1 MIWRLHQEERGLSLH
16 RQKWNC
22 LYHQKLYC
30 LVPSV
35 FKVPNNAFYF
45 FAIFKIDILLNPYE
59 FDRKIFNIAV
69 GIIWMEYQEEITKTN
84 DIFKLPMFVNNA
96 FREKF
101 QESVNIFEKLYA
113 KNKRWVVTYSGGKD
127 STALVVLSLYMKT
140 LHPDIDLNITYS
152 DTMMEIPQMSYVA
165 YSFLKAIE
173 ERYPAQVKIVYPEIE
188 DTYWVRMIGRGYPP
202 PGPRFRWCTPKM
214 KIKPSRK
221 LHEDSGLF
229 ITGLRM
235 GESQQRDI
243 RLKSSCLNGGA
254 NECGS
259 DVWVNQK
266 GIDVAAPIIHWT
278 AEEVWYFL
286 MIPGR
291 KALPETQLV
300 VDLYGN
306 TSMRFGCW
314 MCTVVMKDKTM
325 IALAKSGDDKIQKLL
340 EFREWIVEESRKPEN
355 RYFRKD
361 GRKGRLSKEFRKII
375 LEKILNLQKDLDITL
390 ISKNELNLCLI
401 LLNSKKYA
409 EYCP

>member
-1 MIWRLHQEERGLSLH
+1 MEFQEIRESSDISNL
-16 RQKWNC
+16 
-22 LYHQKLYC
+22 
-30 LVPSV
+30 PS
-35 FKVPNNAFYF
+35 
-45 FAIFKIDILLNPYE
+45 
-59 FDRKIFNIAV
+59 
-69 GIIWMEYQEEITKTN
+69 
-84 DIFKLPMFVNNA
+84 FVNGF

-101 QESVNIFEKLYA
+101 NESIGIFEQLYN
-113 KNKRWVVTYSGGKD
+113 KNTRWIVTYSGGKD

-140 LHPDIDLNITYS
+140 IHPDIDLNITYS
-152 DTMMEIPQMSYVA
+152 DTMMEIPQMSLVA

-173 ERYPAQVKIVYPEIE
+173 EHYPAQVKIVYPEVE

-202 PGPRFRWCTPKM
+202 PGPRFRWCTPKI

-221 LHEDSGLF
+221 LHEDNGLF

-243 RLKSSCLNGGA
+243 RLKNSCLNGGA

-286 MIPGR
+286 MMPGR
-291 KALPETQLV
+291 KAIPETQLV

-306 TSMRFGCW
+306 TAMRFGCW

-325 IALAKSGDDKIQKLL
+325 MALAKSGDVKVQKLL
-340 EFREWIVEESRKPEN
+340 EFREWIVEESKKAEN

-361 GRKGRLSKEFRKII
+361 GRKGRLNIEFRHLI
-375 LEKILNLQKDLDITL
+375 LLKLLALQSEINLEL
-390 ISKNELNLCLI
+390 ISKLELQSIERLFQSGGYRN
-401 LLNSKKYA
+401 Y
-409 EYCP
+409 

>member
-1 MIWRLHQEERGLSLH
+1 MEFQEVRETDFISRLH
-16 RQKWNC
+16 
-22 LYHQKLYC
+22 
-30 LVPSV
+30 
-35 FKVPNNAFYF
+35 
-45 FAIFKIDILLNPYE
+45 
-59 FDRKIFNIAV
+59 
-69 GIIWMEYQEEITKTN
+69 T
-84 DIFKLPMFVNNA
+84 FVNSS
-96 FREKF
+96 FKSKF
-101 QESVNIFEKLYA
+101 EESINIFEQLYK

-152 DTMMEIPQMSYVA
+152 DTMMEIPQMSTVA
-165 YSFLKAIE
+165 YSFLTAIE
-173 ERYPAQVKIVYPEIE
+173 KRYPAQVKIVYPEIE

-202 PGPRFRWCTPKM
+202 PGPRFRWCTPKI

-221 LHEDSGLF
+221 LHADNGLF

-278 AEEVWYFL
+278 ADEVWYFL
-286 MIPGR
+286 MMPGR
-291 KALPETQLV
+291 KAIPETQLV

-306 TSMRFGCW
+306 TAMRFGCW

-325 IALAKSGDDKIQKLL
+325 MALAKSGDVKVQKLL

-361 GRKGRLSKEFRKII
+361 GRKGRLNIEFRHSI
-375 LEKILNLQKDLDITL
+375 LRKLLALQDEINLVLIT
-390 ISKNELNLCLI
+390 KQELRSI
-401 LLNSKKYA
+401 ETIFDSGAYRD
-409 EYCP
+409 Y

>member
-1 MIWRLHQEERGLSLH
+1 MEFQEIRE
-16 RQKWNC
+16 
-22 LYHQKLYC
+22 
-30 LVPSV
+30 
-35 FKVPNNAFYF
+35 
-45 FAIFKIDILLNPYE
+45 
-59 FDRKIFNIAV
+59 
-69 GIIWMEYQEEITKTN
+69 TN
-84 DIFKLPMFVNNA
+84 DISLLPTFVNSI
-96 FREKF
+96 FKSKF
-101 QESVNIFEKLYA
+101 EESISIFEQLYK

-140 LHPDIDLNITYS
+140 LHSDIDLNITYS
-152 DTMMEIPQMSYVA
+152 DTMMEIPQMSTVA
-165 YSFLKAIE
+165 YSFLTAIE
-173 ERYPAQVKIVYPEIE
+173 KRYPAQVRIVKPEIE

-286 MIPGR
+286 MMPGR
-291 KALPETQLV
+291 KAIPETQLV

-306 TSMRFGCW
+306 TAMRFGCW

-325 IALAKSGDDKIQKLL
+325 IALAKSGDVKIQKLL
-340 EFREWIVEESRKPEN
+340 EFREWIVEESKKPEH

-361 GRKGRLSKEFRKII
+361 GRKGRLKKDYRKDV
-375 LEKILNLQKDLDITL
+375 LDRVQFLQNTIGISL
-390 ISKNELNLCLI
+390 ISSEEIRKCEELLASNR
-401 LLNSKKYA
+401 YE
-409 EYCP
+409 EYS

>member
-1 MIWRLHQEERGLSLH
+1 MEFQEIMESSDISNLS
-16 RQKWNC
+16 
-22 LYHQKLYC
+22 
-30 LVPSV
+30 S
-35 FKVPNNAFYF
+35 
-45 FAIFKIDILLNPYE
+45 
-59 FDRKIFNIAV
+59 
-69 GIIWMEYQEEITKTN
+69 
-84 DIFKLPMFVNNA
+84 FVNGF

-101 QESVNIFEKLYA
+101 NESIGIFEQLYN
-113 KNKRWVVTYSGGKD
+113 KNKRWIVTYSGGKD

-140 LHPDIDLNITYS
+140 IHPDIDLNITYS
-152 DTMMEIPQMSYVA
+152 DTMMEIPQMSMVA

-173 ERYPAQVKIVYPEIE
+173 GRYPAKVKIVYPEAE

-202 PGPRFRWCTPKM
+202 PGPRFRWCTPKI

-221 LHEDSGLF
+221 LHEDNGLF

-243 RLKSSCLNGGA
+243 RLKNSCLNGGA

-286 MIPGR
+286 MMPGR
-291 KALPETQLV
+291 KAIPETQLV

-306 TSMRFGCW
+306 TAMRFGCW

-325 IALAKSGDDKIQKLL
+325 IALAKSGDVKVQKLL
-340 EFREWIVEESRKPEN
+340 EFREWIVEESKKAEN

-361 GRKGRLSKEFRKII
+361 GRKGRLKLELRRKILSKLI
-375 LEKILNLQKDLDITL
+375 NLQR
-390 ISKNELNLCLI
+390 ELNIELI
-401 LLNSKKYA
+401 RQSEFEEINALLKSSKYGDYQDQS
-409 EYCP
+409 E

>member
-1 MIWRLHQEERGLSLH
+1 LESVLYLPADKTLDPPLHIS
-16 RQKWNC
+16 
-22 LYHQKLYC
+22 
-30 LVPSV
+30 S
-35 FKVPNNAFYF
+35 F
-45 FAIFKIDILLNPYE
+45 FA
-59 FDRKIFNIAV
+59 
-69 GIIWMEYQEEITKTN
+69 
-84 DIFKLPMFVNNA
+84 
-96 FREKF
+96 EKF
-101 QESVNIFEKLYA
+101 NESVAIFEKLYE
-113 KNKRWVVTYSGGKD
+113 KNKKWIITYSGGKD

-325 IALAKSGDDKIQKLL
+325 MALAKSGDVKIQKLL
-340 EFREWIVEESRKPEN
+340 EFREWIQEEKLKPKN
-355 RYFRKD
+355 RYLRKD
-361 GRKGRLSKEFRKII
+361 GRKGRLSKGFRRNI
-375 LEKILNLQKDLDITL
+375 LEKLLVLQKEVSIELITESEVKL
-390 ISKNELNLCLI
+390 STT
-401 LLNSKKYA
+401 LLKSRKYGK
-409 EYCP
+409 Y

>member
-1 MIWRLHQEERGLSLH
+1 MEFQEVRETDFISRLH
-16 RQKWNC
+16 
-22 LYHQKLYC
+22 
-30 LVPSV
+30 
-35 FKVPNNAFYF
+35 
-45 FAIFKIDILLNPYE
+45 
-59 FDRKIFNIAV
+59 
-69 GIIWMEYQEEITKTN
+69 T
-84 DIFKLPMFVNNA
+84 FVNSS
-96 FREKF
+96 FKSKF
-101 QESVNIFEKLYA
+101 EESINIFEQLYK

-152 DTMMEIPQMSYVA
+152 DTMMEIPQMSTVA
-165 YSFLKAIE
+165 YSFLTAIE
-173 ERYPAQVKIVYPEIE
+173 KRYPAQVKIVYPEIE

-202 PGPRFRWCTPKM
+202 PGPRFRWCTPKI

-221 LHEDSGLF
+221 LHADNGLF

-278 AEEVWYFL
+278 ADEVWYFL
-286 MIPGR
+286 MMPGR
-291 KALPETQLV
+291 KAIPETQLV

-306 TSMRFGCW
+306 TAMRFGCW

-325 IALAKSGDDKIQKLL
+325 MALAKSGDYKVQKLL

-361 GRKGRLSKEFRKII
+361 GRKGRLKKDYRKGV
-375 LEKILNLQKDLDITL
+375 LDRVQFLQNTIGIPL
-390 ISKNELNLCLI
+390 ISSEEIRKCEELLASNR
-401 LLNSKKYA
+401 YE
-409 EYCP
+409 EYS

>member
-1 MIWRLHQEERGLSLH
+1 MEFQGIQET
-16 RQKWNC
+16 
-22 LYHQKLYC
+22 
-30 LVPSV
+30 
-35 FKVPNNAFYF
+35 
-45 FAIFKIDILLNPYE
+45 D
-59 FDRKIFNIAV
+59 
-69 GIIWMEYQEEITKTN
+69 
-84 DIFKLPMFVNNA
+84 DIFRLPIFINSI
-96 FREKF
+96 FRNKF
-101 QESVNIFEKLYA
+101 EESIGIFEQLYK

-152 DTMMEIPQMSYVA
+152 DTMMEIPQMSIVA
-165 YSFLKAIE
+165 NSFLTAIE
-173 ERYPAQVKIVYPEIE
+173 KRYPAQVKIVKPELE

-286 MIPGR
+286 MMPGR
-291 KALPETQLV
+291 KAIPETQLV

-306 TSMRFGCW
+306 TAMRFGCW

-325 IALAKSGDDKIQKLL
+325 MALAKSGDIKVQKLL
-340 EFREWIVEESRKPEN
+340 EFREWIVEESKKPEN
-355 RYFRKD
+355 RYLRKD
-361 GRKGRLSKEFRKII
+361 GKNGRLKKEFRM
-375 LEKILNLQKDLDITL
+375 LLLNRLLRLQDSINSYL
-390 ISKNELNLCLI
+390 ISRNEIDICMK
-401 LLNSKKYA
+401 LLESDKYG
-409 EYCP
+409 EYK

>member
-1 MIWRLHQEERGLSLH
+1 MEFQE
-16 RQKWNC
+16 
-22 LYHQKLYC
+22 
-30 LVPSV
+30 
-35 FKVPNNAFYF
+35 
-45 FAIFKIDILLNPYE
+45 I
-59 FDRKIFNIAV
+59 
-69 GIIWMEYQEEITKTN
+69 QETD
-84 DIFKLPMFVNNA
+84 DIFRLPIFINSI
-96 FREKF
+96 FRNKF
-101 QESVNIFEKLYA
+101 EESIGIFEQLYK

-152 DTMMEIPQMSYVA
+152 DTMMEIPQMSTVA
-165 YSFLKAIE
+165 YSFLTAIE
-173 ERYPAQVKIVYPEIE
+173 KRYPAQVKIVKPEIE

-221 LHEDSGLF
+221 LHEDSGFF

-291 KALPETQLV
+291 KAIPETQLV

-306 TSMRFGCW
+306 TAMRFGCW

-325 IALAKSGDDKIQKLL
+325 MALAKSGDVKVQKLL
-340 EFREWIVEESRKPEN
+340 EFREWIVEESKKPEN
-355 RYFRKD
+355 RYLRKD
-361 GRKGRLSKEFRKII
+361 GKNGRLKKEFRM
-375 LEKILNLQKDLDITL
+375 LLLNRLLRLQDSINSYL
-390 ISKNELNLCLI
+390 ISRNEIDICMK
-401 LLNSKKYA
+401 LLESDKYG
-409 EYCP
+409 EYK

>member
-1 MIWRLHQEERGLSLH
+1 MEVQEVRETDDISRL
-16 RQKWNC
+16 
-22 LYHQKLYC
+22 
-30 LVPSV
+30 PS
-35 FKVPNNAFYF
+35 
-45 FAIFKIDILLNPYE
+45 
-59 FDRKIFNIAV
+59 
-69 GIIWMEYQEEITKTN
+69 
-84 DIFKLPMFVNNA
+84 FVNSS
-96 FREKF
+96 FKPKF
-101 QESVNIFEKLYA
+101 EESINIFEQLYK
-113 KNKRWVVTYSGGKD
+113 KNRRWVVTYSGGKD

-152 DTMMEIPQMSYVA
+152 DTMMEIPQMSTVA
-165 YSFLKAIE
+165 YSFLTAIE
-173 ERYPAQVKIVYPEIE
+173 KHYPAQVRIVKPEIE
-188 DTYWVRMIGRGYPP
+188 DAYWVRMIGRGYPP

-229 ITGLRM
+229 ITGLRI

-278 AEEVWYFL
+278 ADEVWYFL
-286 MIPGR
+286 MIPGK
-291 KALPETQLV
+291 KAIPETQLV

-306 TSMRFGCW
+306 TAMRFGCW

-325 IALAKSGDDKIQKLL
+325 MALAKSGDYKVQKLL
-340 EFREWIVEESRKPEN
+340 EFREWIVEESKKPEN

-361 GRKGRLSKEFRKII
+361 GKKGRLNIEFRYSI
-375 LEKILNLQKDLDITL
+375 LSRLLSLQDEM
-390 ISKNELNLCLI
+390 NLI
-401 LLNSKKYA
+401 LITKQELRMIETLLDSGAYRD
-409 EYCP
+409 Y

>member
-1 MIWRLHQEERGLSLH
+1 MQFQEISESLDISRL
-16 RQKWNC
+16 
-22 LYHQKLYC
+22 
-30 LVPSV
+30 P
-35 FKVPNNAFYF
+35 
-45 FAIFKIDILLNPYE
+45 
-59 FDRKIFNIAV
+59 
-69 GIIWMEYQEEITKTN
+69 T
-84 DIFKLPMFVNNA
+84 FVNNF

-101 QESVNIFEKLYA
+101 DESIRIFDQLYR
-113 KNKRWVVTYSGGKD
+113 KNKRWIVTYSGGKD

-152 DTMMEIPQMSYVA
+152 DTMMEIPQMSLVA

-173 ERYPAQVKIVYPEIE
+173 DRYPAKVRIVYPEVE

-202 PGPRFRWCTPKM
+202 PGPRFRWCTPKI

-221 LHEDSGLF
+221 LHADNGLF

-259 DVWVNQK
+259 DVWVNQS

-286 MIPGR
+286 MMPGR
-291 KALPETQLV
+291 KAIPETQLV

-306 TSMRFGCW
+306 TAMRFGCW

-325 IALAKSGDDKIQKLL
+325 MALTKSGDEKVQKLL
-340 EFREWIVEESRKPEN
+340 EFREWIVEESKKPEN

-361 GRKGRLSKEFRKII
+361 GRKGRLKKDYRKGI
-375 LEKILNLQKDLDITL
+375 LDRVQHLQNTIGISL
-390 ISKNELNLCLI
+390 ISSEEIRECLELLAS
-401 LLNSKKYA
+401 SKYEEYA
-409 EYCP
+409 R

>member
-1 MIWRLHQEERGLSLH
+1 MEFQEVRETDIISRLSSFVNSSFKSKFEES
-16 RQKWNC
+16 
-22 LYHQKLYC
+22 
-30 LVPSV
+30 
-35 FKVPNNAFYF
+35 
-45 FAIFKIDILLNPYE
+45 IDI
-59 FDRKIFNIAV
+59 
-69 GIIWMEYQEEITKTN
+69 
-84 DIFKLPMFVNNA
+84 
-96 FREKF
+96 
-101 QESVNIFEKLYA
+101 FEQLYK
-113 KNKRWVVTYSGGKD
+113 KNKRWVITYSGGKD

-140 LHPDIDLNITYS
+140 LHPDIILNITYS
-152 DTMMEIPQMSYVA
+152 DTMMEIPQMSTVA
-165 YSFLKAIE
+165 YSFLTAIE
-173 ERYPAQVKIVYPEIE
+173 KRYPAQIKIVKPEIE

-229 ITGLRM
+229 ITGLRI

-259 DVWVNQK
+259 DVWVSQK

-278 AEEVWYFL
+278 TDEVWYFL
-286 MIPGR
+286 MIPGK
-291 KALPETQLV
+291 KAIPETQFV

-306 TSMRFGCW
+306 TGMRFGCW

-325 IALAKSGDDKIQKLL
+325 IALAKSGDYKVQKLL

-361 GRKGRLSKEFRKII
+361 GRKGRLRLDFRKELLSKLIRLQQEINII
-375 LEKILNLQKDLDITL
+375 LITKPEIRRIEELFESTMYLDY
-390 ISKNELNLCLI
+390 S
-401 LLNSKKYA
+401 NSSV
-409 EYCP
+409 

>member
-1 MIWRLHQEERGLSLH
+1 MQIG
-16 RQKWNC
+16 RQTIE
-22 LYHQKLYC
+22 
-30 LVPSV
+30 
-35 FKVPNNAFYF
+35 A
-45 FAIFKIDILLNPYE
+45 
-59 FDRKIFNIAV
+59 
-69 GIIWMEYQEEITKTN
+69 N
-84 DIFKLPMFVNNA
+84 DISLLPLYITNTFK
-96 FREKF
+96 EKF
-101 QESVNIFEKLYA
+101 QESINILEQLYQ
-113 KNKRWVVTYSGGKD
+113 KNKRWIVTYSGGKD

-152 DTMMEIPQMSYVA
+152 DTMMEIPQMSVVA

-173 ERYPAQVKIVYPEIE
+173 KNYPAKVKIVYPDIN

-202 PGPRFRWCTPKM
+202 PGPRFRWCTPKI

-221 LHEDSGLF
+221 LHEDNGLF

-243 RLKSSCLNGGA
+243 RLKSSCLNGNA
-254 NECGS
+254 NECGG

-278 AEEVWYFL
+278 AEDVWYFL
-286 MIPGR
+286 MIPGK
-291 KALPETQLV
+291 KAIPETQLV

-325 IALAKSGDDKIQKLL
+325 IALAKSGDYKVQKLL
-340 EFREWIVEESRKPEN
+340 EFREWIVEECKKPEN

-361 GRKGRLSKEFRKII
+361 GRKGRLKKGFRKRI
-375 LEKILNLQKDLDITL
+375 LDRVQHLQNTIEISL
-390 ISKNELNLCLI
+390 ISSEEIRECLELLAS
-401 LLNSKKYA
+401 SKY
-409 EYCP
+409 ENYDR

>member
-1 MIWRLHQEERGLSLH
+1 MQFQEISESLDISRL
-16 RQKWNC
+16 
-22 LYHQKLYC
+22 
-30 LVPSV
+30 P
-35 FKVPNNAFYF
+35 
-45 FAIFKIDILLNPYE
+45 
-59 FDRKIFNIAV
+59 
-69 GIIWMEYQEEITKTN
+69 T
-84 DIFKLPMFVNNA
+84 FVNNF

-101 QESVNIFEKLYA
+101 DESIRIFDQLYR
-113 KNKRWVVTYSGGKD
+113 KNKRWIVTYSGGKD

-152 DTMMEIPQMSYVA
+152 DTMMEIPQMSMVA

-173 ERYPAQVKIVYPEIE
+173 DRYPAKVRIVYPEVE

-202 PGPRFRWCTPKM
+202 PGPRFRWCTPKI

-221 LHEDSGLF
+221 LHADNGLF

-259 DVWVNQK
+259 DVWVNQS

-286 MIPGR
+286 MMPGR
-291 KALPETQLV
+291 KAIPETQLV

-306 TSMRFGCW
+306 TAMRFGCW

-325 IALAKSGDDKIQKLL
+325 MALTKSGDEKVQKLL
-340 EFREWIVEESRKPEN
+340 EFREWIVEESKKPEN

-361 GRKGRLSKEFRKII
+361 GRKGRLKKDYRKGI
-375 LEKILNLQKDLDITL
+375 LDRVQHLQNTIGISL
-390 ISKNELNLCLI
+390 ISSEEIRECLELLAS
-401 LLNSKKYA
+401 SKYEEYA
-409 EYCP
+409 R